1 MAFSFKCPQDFQV
14 ESVGKKSLKLSDVKN
29 DDIELWLIKS
39 PVDFDIS
46 SLSGHKI
53 KSKFNIHLEETDNI
67 KYVVR
72 KNQNT
77 SELDSYQCLFP
88 HDTNESFALGPSL
101 QGRLDITKVHKI
113 ATSTD
118 VQIPTKTQPHFPSGL
133 KQRYVPFGSSSP
145 KRFTKKRKSVNKDT
159 EKCEA
164 EINGFEEGST
174 KKKKKHKKSKRE
186 SVASDVLD
194 ETTDV
199 ILIDDVETPEKKKK
213 HKKKKKEKGEEEDQ
227 SDSIVL
233 VDDSEIPSELLT
245 NDYYP
250 AGDNEQASQKAS
262 KHKKKKKKHKES
274 FTDTEKCEAEINGF
288 EEGSTKKKK
297 KHKKSKR
304 ESVASDVLDETT
316 DCVIL
321 IDE

>member
-1 MAFSFKCPQDFQV
+1 MASIYECPRNFQV
-14 ESVGKKSLKLSDVKN
+14 ECVGKESLKLSDVKN

-46 SLSGHKI
+46 RLSGHKI
-53 KSKFNIHLEETDNI
+53 KNKFNIHLEGNDNI

-88 HDTNESFALGPSL
+88 HDTKESFAVGPSL
-101 QGRLDITKVHKI
+101 QGQLDITKVHKI
-113 ATSTD
+113 PTSTD

-145 KRFTKKRKSVNKDT
+145 KQFTKKRKSVKKDT

-174 KKKKKHKKSKRE
+174 KKKKHKKSKKE
-186 SVASDVLD
+186 PVESDVLN
-194 ETTDV
+194 ETTDSV
-199 ILIDDVETPEKKKK
+199 IILTQDVETPVKKKG
-213 HKKKKKEKGEEEDQ
+213 HKKKKKEKEDQ
-227 SDSIVL
+227 NESILL
-233 VDDSEIPSELLT
+233 VDDSEIPSELLI
-245 NDYYP
+245 NDYHL
-250 AGDNEQASQKAS
+250 AGDGEQAFQKVS

-274 FTDTEKCEAEINGF
+274 FTE
-288 EEGSTKKKK
+288 
-297 KHKKSKR
+297 
-304 ESVASDVLDETT
+304 
-316 DCVIL
+316 
-321 IDE
+321 